1 MKFDEDGKYIPG
13 SITIGGPAAPKPT
26 PVESFGQQEQQR
38 TLSELQQEDMTRAGR
53 VEAAVGGV
61 IEQATKTPIIGSLI
75 NPALTVISAIDDNVF
90 EPLREEVSALS
101 PELLSR
107 VSEENPQ
114 NNFITNW
121 RLAREYAND
130 ISIGQSW
137 AKPVTTLMMNMSGAT
152 GNAGFAAAGVYA
164 DNVLARQPWMDEEF
178 DLLDVNE
185 RDAAFRDSLLGISF
199 SAGLDLTAMAIGS
212 KGVGVGTRAIRTGA
226 FGSRRIK
233 SGEELAQFEQRIDQA
248 VTNINTGVS
257 PGRFDNALQKFMAD
271 AVAETDSTRL
281 LDNPLVAASNNPLRA
296 STILS
301 RLNTADDV
309 ANYLKAERGSK
320 PALEALFKSQASA
333 ADALDNYGVRLND
346 PLTDWQQIHALPD
359 EKMAGRLAAVL
370 EDIRQRDGDLAN
382 ALDNFGAEKGMGI
395 ALSTYQPSR
404 NAAIEMANTSR
415 RRMKAQ
421 AQFGDGEIF
430 GRAGDSGWKT
440 KLYQSDAYD
449 RAVRVITWAGT
460 GRPQGH
466 INITN
471 PRRYEAQYDILS
483 ELNRLDFLKGREG
496 ADFKREMVREFAAQT
511 TDTARAAFF
520 ARMERRVMLKM
531 AEAYGVRNVQSVGN
545 SSKAIMDQLD
555 EWYKNT
561 STRRQSVREFL
572 DQHKLLPDEDGN
584 INVINLGI
592 RANEPSTLPMLDFK
606 RLELEVIRQVSR
618 SSTFGENPISAR
630 TRRVANIKRAGMGI
644 GTFFDIANMTF
655 SNLNLLRLAYIPKNS
670 FVDPYMRASMDLE
683 SAYGTRE
690 LLPGTSNFLYNRTL
704 RLQNLAQRGTWMID
718 EARGRGKSLKRT
730 RKEFDKLTEEF
741 IGNVEKS
748 RKAEASLARVQ
759 NLREQVIDA
768 IARERGRL
776 DSSTNSRSMNAART
790 RLAKQQTRLQ
800 QLDNELNSLTRES
813 RLLRDVISGSTAPL
827 SVARRELV
835 EKETSLAT
843 IRSKRRRIGE
853 EDFTIEVDGQ
863 SFTIPGLANPNVK
876 GANAYLD
883 TISAME
889 DFYAATR
896 RSEIANDILASR
908 NDWVTIPVTKWEQYT
923 NAIAHVANRQ
933 LRNELDEFGGM
944 VLRGADV
951 QRLMDYLYKDPAGRE
966 YLRRMADRLPDR
978 SRQGVQAWV
987 ESTRADILRMFPD
1000 EQMRKIVLERDIS
1013 VSEVDAFLRGRT
1025 DLPQN
1030 IKGPDIAAGLREKIQ
1045 RDSRTAGDI
1054 SPAKALGYGANKV
1067 TDWAWRILSEAENKL
1082 VRNGLYM
1089 RYVADELRQQIEA
1102 AKRAGIDV
1110 NDQLVHQ
1117 QLRQQSYR
1125 LATERIE
1132 QTLYSARRLTNAGYI
1147 MRYVMAFPAAY
1158 YNSQVVAARLLLKNP
1173 ANAMWYSSVIDS
1185 MDGFNP
1191 YMDEDGNVYAELD
1204 DIPKG
1209 KSVSLQFPMYDWMGK
1224 IPGVGEKL
1232 QGVYNSTMG
1241 LYTDPRGGG
1250 TKVNPKQMEFMVG
1263 DPTVS
1268 WIGSILLSEAIKE
1281 GINLGPLKVNGEQID
1296 KAIREA
1302 VGDDVYEETILWQGR
1317 PISGDNFFST
1327 IYQGMMPSYLKS
1339 LSSGTTAIL
1348 FNSDTGF
1355 FGDRRF
1361 AADVSANTKLD
1372 RSLKAETGE
1381 REATPLEIIKATG
1394 YLALIKA
1401 LTQFTAP
1408 ISVSFDPV
1416 TRAKTEE
1423 YQELL
1428 DLYQGDYRQADDAFV
1443 KANGGVG
1450 ALALLG
1456 SSNDSVSGL
1465 AATLPDIQI
1474 YRKHSDL
1481 MYRMFE
1487 STGMSDPGVAGLLSF
1502 GYGDDDTEYNQMV
1515 AEIYRSSE
1523 FPGTSIP
1530 MLRGKT
1536 MEEWLVD
1543 PDRRMGWYEWSK
1555 LTAFRDSAIEQN
1567 GLGST
1572 ASDAYRTSGLKQ
1584 FVDAERDR
1592 LRLKYPAWGYH
1603 YDTVRSNFWSQTFEP
1618 LKVATDDPEWM
1629 AEAAQYGA
1637 KWSEIADWVNAA
1649 DNFYTYYNMAR
1660 RNPEGGKPDLKTRR
1674 ENFGA
1679 WHFQYVNNASPEFQ
1693 AFAERWLS
1701 NIPEL
1706 EDLDESELLNVG

>member
-1 MKFDEDGKYIPG
+1 MKFDEDGNYIPG
-13 SITIGGPAAPKPT
+13 SVTIGGPAAPQPT
-26 PVESFGQQEQQR
+26 PVESFGQQEQQK
-38 TLSELQQEDMTRAGR
+38 TLNELRQEEDTRVGR
-53 VEAAVGGV
+53 VENTVGGT
-61 IEQATKTPIIGSLI
+61 IAQASKTPIIGSII
-75 NPALTVISAIDDNVF
+75 NPALNIISAIDDRFF
-90 EPLREEVSALS
+90 EPYREEVAALS
-101 PELLSR
+101 PELLRR

-130 ISIGQSW
+130 ISMGQAWS
-137 AKPVTTLMMNMSGAT
+137 KPFTTVLMNTSLAA
-152 GNAGFAAAGVYA
+152 GNAGFAGAKVYA
-164 DNVLARQPWMDEEF
+164 ENVLKNRPYMDEEF

-185 RDAAFRDSLLGISF
+185 RDAAFKDDPAGIAV
-199 SAGLDLTAMAIGS
+199 SAGLDLTGMAIGS
-212 KGVGVGTRAIRTGA
+212 KGVGVGSRFLRKEA
-226 FGSRRIK
+226 FGSRQIKNAEDLKQFEGRVDVAASNIK
-233 SGEELAQFEQRIDQA
+233 SNVA
-248 VTNINTGVS
+248 

-271 AVAETDSTRL
+271 AVTETDSTRL
-281 LDNPLVAASNNPLRA
+281 LDNPLVAASNNPMRA
-296 STILS
+296 STIMS
-301 RLNTADDV
+301 RLNNVDDV

-320 PALEALFKSQASA
+320 TALEDLFKSQASA
-333 ADALDNYGVRLND
+333 ADAIDNYGVRLNE

-359 EKMAGRLAAVL
+359 EKMAGRLASVL
-370 EDIRQRDGDLAN
+370 EDIRKRDGDLAN

-395 ALSTYQPSR
+395 SLSTYQPSR
-404 NAAIEMANTSR
+404 NAAIEKANTSR

-430 GRAGDSGWKT
+430 GRADGSAWKT

-466 INITN
+466 VNITN

-483 ELNRLDFLKGREG
+483 ELNRLDFLKGRQG
-496 ADFKREMVREFAAQT
+496 ADFKRELVRDFAAQT
-511 TDTARAAFF
+511 TDTTRAAFF
-520 ARMERRVMLKM
+520 ARMERRIMLKM
-531 AEAYGVRNVQSVGN
+531 AESYGVRNVQSVGD
-545 SSKAIMDQLD
+545 SSKAIMDQMD

-572 DQHKLLPDEDGN
+572 DQHKMIPDEDGN

-606 RLELEVIRQVSR
+606 RLELEVIRQVGNA
-618 SSTFGENPISAR
+618 TTYGPNPISAG
-630 TRRVANIKRAGMGI
+630 TRRMASVKRAGMGI

-655 SNLNLLRLAYIPKNS
+655 SNLNLLRIAYIPKNS
-670 FVDPYMRASMDLE
+670 FVDPYVRASMDLE
-683 SAYGTRE
+683 SLYGTRE

-704 RLQNLAQRGTWMID
+704 RLQNMAQRGTWMLD
-718 EARGRGKSLKRT
+718 QARGRGQSLKRT
-730 RKEFDKLTEEF
+730 RSDFNRLSTEF
-741 IGNVEKS
+741 IDNVRKS
-748 RKAEASLARVQ
+748 REAESSLARVQ
-759 NLREQVIDA
+759 RLREQVVDA
-768 IARERGRL
+768 IARERGRM
-776 DSSTNSRSMNAART
+776 DSATNPRSLNSART

-800 QLDNELNSLTRES
+800 QLDGELDSLTRRS
-813 RLLRDVISGSTAPL
+813 RTMRDIIANSSQPL

-843 IRSKRRRIGE
+843 IRSKRRRIGQ
-853 EDFTIEVDGQ
+853 EDFTIDVDGQ

-896 RSEIANDILASR
+896 RSEIANDILATRS
-908 NDWVTIPVTKWEQYT
+908 DWVTIPVTKWDEYT

-951 QRLMDYLYKDPAGRE
+951 QDLMDYLYKNPAGRE
-966 YLRRMADRLPDR
+966 YLRRMVDRLPDR

-1013 VSEVDAFLRGRT
+1013 VKEVDAFLRGRT

-1030 IKGPDIAAGLREKIQ
+1030 IKGPDIASSLRDKILQ
-1045 RDSRTAGDI
+1045 DSRTGGDLSFSKSAG
-1054 SPAKALGYGANKV
+1054 YYTNKI
-1067 TDWAWRILSEAENKL
+1067 TDWAWQVLSESENKL

-1089 RYVADELRQQIEA
+1089 RYVADELRQQIET

-1132 QTLYSARRLTNAGYI
+1132 QTLYSARRLTNAGYL

-1158 YNSQVVAARLLLKNP
+1158 YNSQVVAARLLMKNP

-1191 YMDEDGNVYAELD
+1191 YMDDQGNVYAELD
-1204 DIPKG
+1204 DVPKG
-1209 KSVSLQFPMYDWMGK
+1209 TAVSLQFPMYDWMGK
-1224 IPGVGEKL
+1224 IPAVGERL

-1268 WIGSILLSEAIKE
+1268 WIGSILLSEAVKE
-1281 GINLGPLKVNGEQID
+1281 GINLGPLKANGEQID
-1296 KAIREA
+1296 AAIRNA

-1317 PISGDNFFST
+1317 PISGTNFFST
-1327 IYQGMMPSYLKS
+1327 LYQGMVPTYLKS
-1339 LSSGTTAIL
+1339 LSSGTAALL
-1348 FNSDTGF
+1348 FDSETGF

-1361 AADVSANTKLD
+1361 AADVAANTKLD
-1372 RSLKAETGE
+1372 RSLKAETGD
-1381 REATPLEIIKATG
+1381 RPSSPMEIIKATG
-1394 YLALIKA
+1394 YMALIKS
-1401 LTQFTAP
+1401 LVQFGAM

-1428 DLYQGDYRQADDAFV
+1428 DLYNGDYRQAEDAFV
-1443 KANGGVG
+1443 KANGGIG

-1474 YRKHSDL
+1474 YRKHGDL
-1481 MYRMFE
+1481 MYEMFE
-1487 STGMSDPGVAGLLSF
+1487 ATGMSDPGVAGLLSF

-1515 AEIYRSSE
+1515 AEIYRSNN
-1523 FPGTSIP
+1523 FPETSIP
-1530 MLRGKT
+1530 MLRGKSQ
-1536 MEEWLVD
+1536 EEWLVD
-1543 PDRRMGWYEWSK
+1543 PERRMGWYEWGK
-1555 LTAFRDSAIEQN
+1555 LVAFRDHVIEEQ

-1572 ASDAYRTSGLKQ
+1572 AADAYRTSGLRD
-1584 FVDAERDR
+1584 FVDGERDR
-1592 LRLKYPAWGYH
+1592 LRNKYPAWGFH

-1618 LKVATDDPEWM
+1618 LKVATDNAEWM
-1629 AEAAQYGA
+1629 SEAAKYGT

-1649 DNFYTYYNMAR
+1649 ENFYTYYQDAQ
-1660 RNPEGGKPDLKTRR
+1660 RNSAGGRPDLKGRR
-1674 ENFGA
+1674 EKFGA

-1706 EDLDESELLNVG
+1706 DDFDESELLNVG